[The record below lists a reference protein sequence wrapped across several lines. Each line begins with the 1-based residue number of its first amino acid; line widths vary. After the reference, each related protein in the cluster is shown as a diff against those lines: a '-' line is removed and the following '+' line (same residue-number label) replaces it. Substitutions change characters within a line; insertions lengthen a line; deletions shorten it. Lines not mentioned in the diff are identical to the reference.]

1 MKRIIQLSL
10 IFFIIF
16 TSIIFY
22 KVYFSE
28 KKELEVEIEN
38 IENEDEQVL
47 NPENNLI
54 KNLKYEIK
62 LDNNSQYIVKS
73 DLSEITYENSVE
85 IVIMNQVLAIFLDQT
100 NIPLTVTSGKAIYN
114 NSNYNTQFSKNVVI
128 KYLDN
133 TIFSNNMDLDFENN
147 HITIYKDIKYYSD
160 LGTISADK
168 IKIDLITKKIGIYME
183 DNNDSVNVNIK

>member
-1 MKRIIQLSL
+1 MKRIIQLLL

-28 KKELEVEIEN
+28 KELEVEIEN

-85 IVIMNQVLAIFLDQT
+85 IVIMNKFWQYF
-100 NIPLTVTSGKAIYN
+100 
-114 NSNYNTQFSKNVVI
+114 
-128 KYLDN
+128 
-133 TIFSNNMDLDFENN
+133 
-147 HITIYKDIKYYSD
+147 
-160 LGTISADK
+160 
-168 IKIDLITKKIGIYME
+168 
-183 DNNDSVNVNIK
+183 